1 MKKRSARE
9 VIVVTAARLFYKQGY
24 SNTGINQ
31 IIEESGVVK
40 STFYQIFRSKEDLL
54 IAYLESTGEQTVESL
69 AAVMGNHETP
79 RAKLLAVFEYLEG
92 LVQTEDFYGCH
103 FLNMVYEL
111 PENSGKIREQV
122 KKQKDNVRGLFAEAL
137 VPLENEDLA
146 DEIYTLFEGALIGH
160 KVHLDTWPIISA
172 GKIIKKLL

>member
-1 MKKRSARE
+1 MKKRSGRE
-9 VIVVTAARLFYKQGY
+9 VIVITAARLFYKQGY

-31 IIEESGVVK
+31 IIKESGVVK

-69 AAVMGNHETP
+69 AEVIRKQETP
-79 RAKLLAVFEYLEG
+79 KAKLLAVFEYLED

-111 PENSGKIREQV
+111 PENSDKIREQV
-122 KKQKDNVRGLFAEAL
+122 KKQKDNVRRLFAEAL
-137 VPLENEDLA
+137 APLENEDLA

-172 GKIIKKLL
+172 SKIIKKLL